1 MNISQL
7 RSCRLGLV
15 VTAATF
21 IGMLLPPGAAHGQ
34 DGLSGRLHLIG
45 QMDRDGDY
53 ATALEILRAAYQRN
67 QDDFDLRYWLAEI
80 LVDSSEISAGS
91 GLQEEAKL
99 LCEEAVTHAR
109 AAVNVRPRGADGWF
123 QVGRALGALSQLA
136 AGSQSARMA
145 RESRAAF
152 EKAISL
158 DPSHAAA
165 LHGLARWHRFVAS
178 LSTAEKAAVKLFFG
192 GLPPASNEEAVLLFR
207 RAIAIDP
214 ATIVHHLELGK
225 TYVELGQAGMARAQ
239 FEIVLELP
247 ETDHWDV
254 GRKEE
259 ARRLLESMTVKR
271 SP

>member
-1 MNISQL
+1 VNISQL

-67 QDDFDLRYWLAEI
+67 QDDFDLRYWLAEM
-80 LVDSSEISAGS
+80 LMDSSEISAGS
-91 GLQEEAKL
+91 GLQEEARL

-123 QVGRALGALSQLA
+123 
-136 AGSQSARMA
+136 
-145 RESRAAF
+145 RAAF
-152 EKAISL
+152 EKAISF